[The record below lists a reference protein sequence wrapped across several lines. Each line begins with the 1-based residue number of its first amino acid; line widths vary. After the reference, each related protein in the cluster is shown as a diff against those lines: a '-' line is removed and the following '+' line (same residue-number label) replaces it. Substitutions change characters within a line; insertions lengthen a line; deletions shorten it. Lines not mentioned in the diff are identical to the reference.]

1 MIDTIRKISLLS
13 ALCLLLNFVVAPTVS
28 AGLFDNSK
36 QEACNGVSLSNTTT
50 GAPSCDRAAQSTVTR
65 LMRTAINLFS
75 LAIGVISVIMIFIS
89 GLKYITSQGESA
101 AVAGA
106 KNALIYAIVG
116 LVIVAFAQ
124 FIVRF
129 VLSKS
134 TQLPVCPVG
143 QTQINTPG
151 DCTP

>member
-1 MIDTIRKISLLS
+1 MLAIARKISFVSVLFVLLS
-13 ALCLLLNFVVAPTVS
+13 LTFAPTVS

-36 QEACNGVSLSNTTT
+36 QEACNGVTLSGTTPTSAPCDQNAQKTVNSLMK
-50 GAPSCDRAAQSTVTR
+50 TV
-65 LMRTAINLFS
+65 INLFS
-75 LAIGVISVIMIFIS
+75 LVIGVISIIMIVIS

-124 FIVRF
+124 MIVYF
-129 VLSKS
+129 VLTKT
-134 TQLPVCPVG
+134 TQLPPCPAG
-143 QTQINTPG
+143 QTQIAKPG
-151 DCTP
+151 DCAP

>member
-1 MIDTIRKISLLS
+1 MTATIRKVSILS
-13 ALCLLLNFVVAPTVS
+13 ALCLLLNFVFVPRVS

-36 QEACNGVSLSNTTT
+36 QEACNGVSLTDTTSA
-50 GAPSCDRAAQSTVTR
+50 APSCDKTSQNTITR
-65 LMRTAINLFS
+65 LMRVAINLFS
-75 LAIGVISVIMIFIS
+75 LVIGVISVIMIVIS

-101 AVAGA
+101 AIAAA

-124 FIVRF
+124 MIVRF
-129 VLSKS
+129 VLAKS
-134 TQLPVCPVG
+134 TQLPACPPG